1 MRASEILR
9 KLADVIDGQDA
20 GESSTEVNNRPG
32 TNSVDTCRTTDTA
45 GIEGD
50 AQVNTKSMVGP
61 LQQKLELLKKAA
73 GISGAYDSGAL
84 STDVCADEQDICPE
98 CQCYPC
104 GCSSEQ
110 DELAIMKQNAG
121 IPPIIAMVATDE
133 DEPFEG

>member
-32 TNSVDTCRTTDTA
+32 TMSVDTGRTTDTA

-84 STDVCADEQDICPE
+84 STDAADEHDICPE
-98 CQCYPC
+98 CQAEPC
-104 GCSSEQ
+104 ACGGEQ

-121 IPPIIAMVATDE
+121 IAPVIAIAADE